1 MAKLKIDSEQAKK
14 NKEAAKVGQRVEF
27 TLGKA
32 QTKYQGEIKGVEG
45 KFVLVLIDGQKA
57 LTRVYPS
64 TCFPI

>member
-1 MAKLKIDSEQAKK
+1 MAKLKIEPAQAKK

-32 QTKYQGEIKGVEG
+32 QTKFQGEIKGTEG
-45 KFVLVLIDGQKA
+45 NFVLVLIDGQKQ

-64 TCFPI
+64 TCFAI